1 MCRTVQEMY
10 ATGLSVVINRVEA
23 IQSSI
28 PVGRLVGLYKE
39 VVFILQFHNLYGI
52 KASDGQNE
60 RNLPR

>member
-1 MCRTVQEMY
+1 MY

-39 VVFILQFHNLYGI
+39 VVFILQFHDLYGI